1 MALSEF
7 GFDFYTMEDALAS
20 IGTGDPVPFSTDHY
34 PDLQVTPLQATP
46 LQAKKP
52 SKRARNGAASGTDAN
67 RREYYEWSHGAV
79 HSLLNIYEE
88 KYSALQRGNLRGR
101 HWHEVAHHVSSR
113 EDGSKS
119 AKTSK
124 QCKMKIEN
132 LKRRYKVAHL
142 VIFLQNYIRADDLRS
157 CLTYA

>member
-1 MALSEF
+1 
-7 GFDFYTMEDALAS
+7 MEDVLAS
-20 IGTGDPVPFSTDHY
+20 IATADAVAFPTEHHY
-34 PDLQVTPLQATP
+34 ADLQVTTAVQQAGKR
-46 LQAKKP
+46 QAGGGG
-52 SKRARNGAASGTDAN
+52 KRPRNSNNGAAAAAADANNNSN

-79 HSLLNIYEE
+79 HSLLDIYEE

-113 EDGSKS
+113 EDGTKS

-132 LKRRYKVAHL
+132 LKRRYKVEILICLLFNSAHDHG
-142 VIFLQNYIRADDLRS
+142 F
-157 CLTYA
+157 